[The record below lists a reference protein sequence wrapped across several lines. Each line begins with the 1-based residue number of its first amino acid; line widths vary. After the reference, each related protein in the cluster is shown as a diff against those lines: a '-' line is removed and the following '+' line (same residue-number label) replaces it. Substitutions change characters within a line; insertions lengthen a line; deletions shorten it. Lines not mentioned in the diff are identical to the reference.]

1 MEIMDIILDAA
12 GGYLLGRIWGMIEF
26 VCRFLLY
33 PFFAFALYK
42 LAVRE
47 ELENPILAIIPV
59 YNMTYIV
66 KIIKCLHVFGKKI
79 SGLALSVL
87 LVACALLRNPF
98 IDKIPLIGNI
108 AEFISV
114 VFLFFY
120 LLSLHRLWEMY
131 IPKSADSF
139 LVLATLFPVC
149 IPFLMFFIRDKQQ
162 VSSQMLLDYNSDGII
177 DEVVTV
183 HNAAPSPIQNA
194 QADNVLLKQDLST
207 YWLKECP
214 LLITRQEFVERK
226 NTNTV
231 FLNLTIQ
238 NISQHT
244 IKAIFMEM
252 ACYDYLQNVL
262 QDVPDCKLMDINVEA
277 NGIYRTNMNI
287 SLPDKDT
294 RKCKIIVKDIVFAN
308 DEIWH
313 NENNTPLERT
323 LSLEMI
329 QFKPELMK
337 FMADKL
343 KGEKIP
349 NGRYLF
355 RPAATEDYW
364 FCGCGQFNTSDNSS
378 CCHCHID
385 RNKVFEIINEENL
398 QRDYALM
405 IEGKV
410 QHNLEVKEQYQQM
423 FLEQKEKLGNQISK
437 GKDKLENLWKKK

>member
-1 MEIMDIILDAA
+1 MAILDMAFDAA
-12 GGYLLGRIWGMIEF
+12 EGYVIGLIWEMIEF

-33 PFFAFALYK
+33 PFFAYALYK

-47 ELENPILAIIPV
+47 ELENPILAIIPI
-59 YNMTYIV
+59 YNVIYIV
-66 KIIKCLHVFGKKI
+66 KIIKYLNVFGKKI
-79 SGLALSVL
+79 SGLPLSVL
-87 LVACALLRNPF
+87 LVVCAILRNPI
-98 IDKIPLIGNI
+98 IDKVPVIGDV
-108 AEFISV
+108 AGSISV

-139 LVLATLFPVC
+139 LILAAIFPIC
-149 IPFLMFFIRDKQQ
+149 IPFLMFFIRNKQQ
-162 VSSQMLLDYNSDGII
+162 VSSQMLLDYDSDGII
-177 DEVVTV
+177 DEAITV
-183 HNAAPSPIQNA
+183 HNAAPSSTQNA
-194 QADNVLLKQDLST
+194 SDDNVLLKQDLAT

-226 NTNTV
+226 KTNTV
-231 FLNLTIQ
+231 VLKLAIQ
-238 NISQHT
+238 NMAQHT

-262 QDVPDCKLMDINVEA
+262 QEVPDCKLLDVNVEA
-277 NGIYRTNMNI
+277 NGGYLTNVDI
-287 SLPDKDT
+287 SLPDTNT
-294 RKCKIIVKDIVFAN
+294 RKCIITIKDIVFDN

-323 LSLEMI
+323 LSLETI

-343 KGEKIP
+343 KGEKISNVQYP
-349 NGRYLF
+349 FL
-355 RPAATEDYW
+355 PAATEKYW
-364 FCGCGQFNTSDNSS
+364 FCGCGQFNTSDDTS

-398 QRDYALM
+398 QKGYASM
-405 IEGKV
+405 IEEKI
-410 QHNLEVKEQYQQM
+410 QHSLEVKEQRKQII
-423 FLEQKEKLGNQISK
+423 LEQKEKLGNQFSK
-437 GKDKLENLWKKK
+437 GKDKLEDMWKKK